1 MTFGA
6 IATGVNIAAGV
17 NAVTGGS
24 VTKALGFGGGGSGA
38 STGAGS
44 TTAAA
49 NPMAPYQA
57 QLAQMYAGY
66 LQPGQNANPQSMPG
80 YTQFQTGVVAPAEQ
94 ASQRAAANTGMLYSG
109 NEAQALQGVAQQGY
123 SGFMNNYL
131 SQLSG
136 GAGAGFNPAAA
147 AQLGATQQ
155 NAQQQAIMQGLGAVS
170 TGLSGLSGQF
180 GDSQASSNGQY
191 GTNTYG
197 NLTSSPSNMPS
208 ANVSS
213 NYVAPSAFGQANNGW
228 GEG

>member
-1 MTFGA
+1 MSAGITL
-6 IATGVNIAAGV
+6 TGLAAGVGIAAGV
-17 NAVTGGS
+17 NSLTGGG
-24 VTKALGFGGGGSGA
+24 VTNALGITKSSAG
-38 STGAGS
+38 TGAGS
-44 TTAAA
+44 ATATA

-80 YTQFQTGVVAPAEQ
+80 YTQYQTGVVNPAEQ
-94 ASQRAAANTGMLYSG
+94 TAQRTAASAGMLYSG

-147 AQLGATQQ
+147 AQLGVSQQ

-170 TGLSGLSGQF
+170 TGLSGLSGQ
-180 GDSQASSNGQY
+180 Y
-191 GTNTYG
+191 GGGGGSPNTSAM
-197 NLTSSPSNMPS
+197 SSPSYSGGYTGPTLN
-208 ANVSS
+208 SS
-213 NYVAPSAFGQANNGW
+213 NSDISNSLS
-228 GEG
+228 

>member
-6 IATGVNIAAGV
+6 IATGVNIAAGL

-24 VTKALGFGGGGSGA
+24 VTKALGFGGSGSGA

-44 TTAAA
+44 ATATA

-66 LQPGQNANPQSMPG
+66 LQPGQNAAPQAMPG
-80 YTQFQTGVVAPAEQ
+80 YTQYQTGVVNPAEQ
-94 ASQRAAANTGMLYSG
+94 TAQRTAASAGMLYSG
-109 NEAQALQGVAQQGY
+109 NEAQALQGVSQQGY

-147 AQLGATQQ
+147 AQLGVNQQ
-155 NAQQQAIMQGLGAVS
+155 NAQQQAIMQGIGGIATGA
-170 TGLSGLSGQF
+170 
-180 GDSQASSNGQY
+180 ASLYGQY
-191 GTNTYG
+191 GSG
-197 NLTSSPSNMPS
+197 S
-208 ANVSS
+208 ANTSAMSTPAYQTQGGNYNSTPQNSS
-213 NYVAPSAFGQANNGW
+213 NSDISNSLF
-228 GEG
+228 

>member
-1 MTFGA
+1 MSA
-6 IATGVNIAAGV
+6 ATVASYVGIAAGV
-17 NAVTGGS
+17 NALTGGG
-24 VTKALGFGGGGSGA
+24 VTNALGITKSSAG
-38 STGAGS
+38 TGAGS
-44 TTAAA
+44 ATATA

-80 YTQFQTGVVAPAEQ
+80 YTQYQTGVVNPAEQ
-94 ASQRAAANTGMLYSG
+94 TAQRTAASAGMLYSG

-147 AQLGATQQ
+147 AQLGVSQQ
-155 NAQQQAIMQGLGAVS
+155 NAQQQAVMQGLGAVS

-180 GDSQASSNGQY
+180 GGGSGSPNLSAMSTPAYQTQGGNYSTTPLNSGNSDISNS
-191 GTNTYG
+191 
-197 NLTSSPSNMPS
+197 LS
-208 ANVSS
+208 
-213 NYVAPSAFGQANNGW
+213 
-228 GEG
+228 

>member
-1 MTFGA
+1 MGLSLGSVASGIGIASGINA
-6 IATGVNIAAGV
+6 I
-17 NAVTGGS
+17 TGGG
-24 VTKALGFGGGGSGA
+24 VTKALGLGGSGSGA
-38 STGAGS
+38 STGVGS
-44 TTAAA
+44 ATAAA

-66 LQPGQNANPQSMPG
+66 LQPGQNAAPQAMPG
-80 YTQFQTGVVAPAEQ
+80 FTQFQTGVVAPAEQ

-180 GDSQASSNGQY
+180 GGGGNSPNTSAMSAPSYSGSYTGPTLNSSNSDISGS
-191 GTNTYG
+191 
-197 NLTSSPSNMPS
+197 LS
-208 ANVSS
+208 
-213 NYVAPSAFGQANNGW
+213 
-228 GEG
+228 

>member
-6 IATGVNIAAGV
+6 IATGVTIAAGV

-44 TTAAA
+44 ATAAA

-66 LQPGQNANPQSMPG
+66 LQPGQNAAPQAMPG
-80 YTQFQTGVVAPAEQ
+80 FTQFQTGVVAPAEQ
-94 ASQRAAANTGMLYSG
+94 ASQRAAAGTGMLYSG

-136 GAGAGFNPAAA
+136 GAGVGFNPASA
-147 AQLGATQQ
+147 AQLGIAQQ
-155 NAQQQAIMQGLGAVS
+155 NAQQQAIMQGIGGIATGAAS
-170 TGLSGLSGQF
+170 LYGQF
-180 GDSQASSNGQY
+180 GGGGGSANTSAMSAPSYSGSYTGPTLNSSNSDISGS
-191 GTNTYG
+191 
-197 NLTSSPSNMPS
+197 LS
-208 ANVSS
+208 
-213 NYVAPSAFGQANNGW
+213 
-228 GEG
+228 

>member
-1 MTFGA
+1 MSAGITL
-6 IATGVNIAAGV
+6 TGLAAGVGIAAGV
-17 NAVTGGS
+17 NSLTGGG
-24 VTKALGFGGGGSGA
+24 VTNALGITKSSAG
-38 STGAGS
+38 TGAGS
-44 TTAAA
+44 ATATA

-80 YTQFQTGVVAPAEQ
+80 YTQYQTGVVNPAEQ
-94 ASQRAAANTGMLYSG
+94 TAQRTAASAGMLYSG

-147 AQLGATQQ
+147 AQLGVSQQ
-155 NAQQQAIMQGLGAVS
+155 NAQQQAVMQGLGAVS

-180 GDSQASSNGQY
+180 GGGSGSPNTSAMSSSSYVTQG
-191 GTNTYG
+191 G
-197 NLTSSPSNMPS
+197 NYSSTPQNSGNSDISNS
-208 ANVSS
+208 LS
-213 NYVAPSAFGQANNGW
+213 
-228 GEG
+228 

>member
-1 MTFGA
+1 MSAGITL
-6 IATGVNIAAGV
+6 TGLAAGVGIAAGV
-17 NAVTGGS
+17 NSLTGGG
-24 VTKALGFGGGGSGA
+24 VTNALGITKSSAG
-38 STGAGS
+38 TGAGS
-44 TTAAA
+44 ATATA

-80 YTQFQTGVVAPAEQ
+80 YTQYQTGVVNPAEQ
-94 ASQRAAANTGMLYSG
+94 TAQRTAASAGMLYSG

-147 AQLGATQQ
+147 AQLGVSQQ

-170 TGLSGLSGQF
+170 TGLSGLSGQ
-180 GDSQASSNGQY
+180 Y
-191 GTNTYG
+191 GSGSGSPNTSAM
-197 NLTSSPSNMPS
+197 SSPSYQTQGGTYTYGSGLGDTSGMGTG
-208 ANVSS
+208 S
-213 NYVAPSAFGQANNGW
+213 NYVGP
-228 GEG
+228 

>member
-1 MTFGA
+1 MSA
-6 IATGVNIAAGV
+6 ATVASYVGIAAGV
-17 NAVTGGS
+17 NALTGGG
-24 VTKALGFGGGGSGA
+24 VTNALGITKSSAG
-38 STGAGS
+38 TGAGS
-44 TTAAA
+44 ATATA

-80 YTQFQTGVVAPAEQ
+80 YTQYQTGVVNPAEQ
-94 ASQRAAANTGMLYSG
+94 TAQRTAASAGMLYSG

-147 AQLGATQQ
+147 AQLGVSQQ
-155 NAQQQAIMQGLGAVS
+155 NAQQQAIMQGLGSIS
-170 TGLSGLSGQF
+170 TGLAGL
-180 GDSQASSNGQY
+180 DSQYGSGSQGSSNGQY

-197 NLTSSPSNMPS
+197 NLTSLPSSMPS
-208 ANVSS
+208 ANISS
-213 NYVAPSAFGQANNGW
+213 NYVAPSAIGQANAGW